1 MKVAPVVTGVVV
13 WISLLGCWAQTNLTP
28 SGFSLP
34 PMQLRAELTLDSPA
48 VSPTSPFPAHVL
60 DTNSPSRDV
69 SATTEDM
76 APELQSYNVRSDRFF
91 LVPTVEPPPETPLG
105 RALYSIAEPEVVH
118 LGNKPLECSAVTA
131 VKRKNPLCLL
141 NATFLKMTW

>member
-1 MKVAPVVTGVVV
+1 ME
-13 WISLLGCWAQTNLTP
+13 
-28 SGFSLP
+28 
-34 PMQLRAELTLDSPA
+34 LRAELTLESPA

-69 SATTEDM
+69 SASSGDT

-91 LVPTVEPPPETPLG
+91 LISTVEPPPETPLG
-105 RALYSIAEPEVVH
+105 QALNSIAEPEIVH
-118 LGNKPLECSAVTA
+118 FGDNTTLACSAVTA